1 MKNLFLITA
10 LAFAAVMLGACDR
23 AMPPTSPDT
32 NSTAITAGT
41 NPPAPPTE
49 LVDVDIPG
57 GTIKFWPYTGTN
69 FTGTPQDPIN
79 LIFLGQADPRDVRA
93 ALLSLDGDRTAFGF
107 PNEFPFNCTWRDA
120 LGGDMQ
126 TAYTEAGGWVGS
138 AVQLECGDY
147 RVMRFHMRLFQA
159 GDYTVGNAH
168 LDLLI
173 PNTTSHQVISWELAE
188 QLVIVDLLRSG
199 LLHDTVPLFPTGSIN
214 AAPFRG
220 IPSVIYNGMPPELRS
235 LIGGP
240 EENIPDGDSVG
251 IQTDGSATVFNLVRQ
266 AEALPGSDTQEIVVE
281 FDQVIPK
288 PFCTSSPWDYLYV
301 KGPVLLKQ
309 TTTLTPS
316 GNLSTR
322 FHASGILEITP
333 VNPLTSPP
341 TPIGETYR
349 AIVNQHDRALIT
361 DKVTLVSSFQLQI
374 ELPPVGADRGRLMVS
389 LNVGPGQAYN
399 YDITADCEP

>member
-1 MKNLFLITA
+1 
-10 LAFAAVMLGACDR
+10 MLGACDR
-23 AMPPTSPDT
+23 AMTPTSPDT

-41 NPPAPPTE
+41 NPPAPPSD
-49 LVDVDIPG
+49 LVSVDAF
-57 GTIKFWPYTGTN
+57 GTPLTIWPFTGTN

-93 ALLSLDGDRTAFGF
+93 ALLSLDGDRTAFGL
-107 PNEFPFNCTWRDA
+107 PDEFPFNCAWRDA

-147 RVMRFHMRLFQA
+147 RVLRFHMRLFQA
-159 GDYTVGNAH
+159 GDYTIGNTH
-168 LDLLI
+168 LDLLV
-173 PNTTSHQVISWELAE
+173 PNTTQHQVISWELAE
-188 QLVIVDLLRSG
+188 QLVTVDLLRSG
-199 LLHDTVPLFPTGSIN
+199 LLDDAIPLFPAPGIN
-214 AAPFRG
+214 PAPFRG
-220 IPSVIYNGMPPELRS
+220 IPSVIYNGMPPELRAM
-235 LIGGP
+235 IDGP
-240 EENIPDGDSVG
+240 AADIPDGDSVG
-251 IQTDGSATVFNLVRQ
+251 IQTDGSATVFNLARQ
-266 AEALPGSDTQEIVVE
+266 AEAIPGTDTQEIVVE

-288 PFCTSSPWDYLYV
+288 PFCSSSPWDYLYV

-316 GNLSTR
+316 GNLSTK
-322 FHASGILEITP
+322 FHASGMLDITP
-333 VNPLTSPP
+333 VNPLTSPL
-341 TPIGETYR
+341 TPIGETYQ

-361 DKVTLVSSFQLQI
+361 DQVTLVSSFQLQI